1 MPRHVVIVDPYS
13 GAADF
18 GPAFLARG
26 VLPVAL
32 LSTPGPLD
40 VFATAWRPEN
50 FAEVLPYG
58 ADREALLA
66 TVAAYEPLRVIPGNE
81 TAVEL
86 AEFLGARLNPEAG
99 NLPELSAARRDKW
112 QMAMAV
118 QRAGL
123 PVVRQFCSAS
133 QDAVARWLRDSGLEN
148 SKLVLKPPKS
158 GGTDGTSV
166 VRPGE
171 DWRGCFDRINGAI
184 NRFGQRNAGVL
195 VQEFAEGTEYVVD
208 MYSVDGRHGL
218 AEVCRYRKGARG
230 HKLGLYDR
238 TDFLAPDAPGVPE
251 VTAYAARVADAVGI
265 REGSTH
271 VEVVLTSD
279 GPRLI
284 EIAARLAGTPL
295 QQAARLATGDC
306 QIDRTVR
313 HVLDGEFTP
322 GYRLRQQV
330 AIVCLSASRSGLLCN
345 AEILDNLSDLPTA
358 RLVSLP
364 HRTGEYVPAT
374 EDLFTLLGWVMLA
387 SPSAAE
393 LDRDYAAIKETE
405 RHVVISPAPRQPVTP
420 GAITTKGQLA

>member
-1 MPRHVVIVDPYS
+1 MPKHVVIVDPYS

-18 GPAFLARG
+18 GPAFQARG
-26 VLPVAL
+26 VAPVAL

-40 VFATAWRPEN
+40 VFVTAWRPEN
-50 FAEVLPYG
+50 FAAVLPYA
-58 ADREALLA
+58 ADMEELLA
-66 TVAAYEPLRVIPGNE
+66 TVAPYEPLCVIPGNE
-81 TAVEL
+81 SAVEL
-86 AEFLGARLNPEAG
+86 AEFLGSKLSPQAG

-133 QDAVARWLRDSGLEN
+133 RDAAARWLRDSGLEGG
-148 SKLVLKPPKS
+148 KLVLKPPKS
-158 GGTDGTSV
+158 GGTDSTYV
-166 VRPGE
+166 VEPGE
-171 DWRGCFDRINGAI
+171 DWRGCFDRINGAV

-195 VQEFAEGTEYVVD
+195 MQEFAEGTEYAVD

-218 AEVCRYRKGARG
+218 AEVCRYSKRARG
-230 HKLGLYDR
+230 NKLGLYDR

-271 VEVVLTSD
+271 TEVVLTRD

-313 HVLDGEFTP
+313 HILDGEFTP
-322 GYRLRQQV
+322 GYQLRQQAAV
-330 AIVCLSASRSGLLCN
+330 VCLSAPHAGLLGN
-345 AEILDNLSDLPTA
+345 AGILDSLRDLPTA
-358 RLVSLP
+358 ALVSLP
-364 HRTGEYVPAT
+364 HRTGDYVPAT
-374 EDLFTLLGWVMLA
+374 EDLFTLLGWVLLA
-387 SPSAAE
+387 SPSAAALE
-393 LDRDYAAIKETE
+393 RDYAAIRETE
-405 RHVVISPAPRQPVTP
+405 RQVVITPAPRQPVTSASP
-420 GAITTKGQLA
+420 

>member
-1 MPRHVVIVDPYS
+1 MPKHVVIVDPYS

-40 VFATAWRPEN
+40 VFATAWRPES
-50 FAEVLPYG
+50 FAVVLPYV
-58 ADREALLA
+58 ADMGKLLA
-66 TVAAYEPLRVIPGNE
+66 TVAAYEPLSVIPGNE
-81 TAVEL
+81 KAVEL
-86 AEFLGARLNPEAG
+86 AEFLGTRLRPGAG

-133 QDAVARWLRDSGLEN
+133 HDAVARWLRDSGLEN
-148 SKLVLKPPKS
+148 GKLVLKPPKS
-158 GGTDGTSV
+158 GGTDGTYV

-171 DWRGCFDRINGAI
+171 DWRGCFDRINGAV

-218 AEVCRYRKGARG
+218 TEVCSYRKHARG
-230 HKLGLYDR
+230 NKLGLYDR

-271 VEVVLTSD
+271 VEVVLTAD

-284 EIAARLAGTPL
+284 EIGARLAGTPL

-322 GYRLRQQV
+322 GYQLLQQATV
-330 AIVCLSASRSGLLCN
+330 VCLSASHAGFLCN
-345 AEILDNLSDLPTA
+345 AEILDNLRDLPTV
-358 RLVSLP
+358 RQVSLP
-364 HRTGEYVPAT
+364 HCTGEYVPAT
-374 EDLFTLLGWVMLA
+374 EDLFTLLGWVLLA
-387 SPSAAE
+387 SPSAADLE
-393 LDRDYAAIKETE
+393 RDYAAVRETE
-405 RHVVISPAPRQPVTP
+405 RHVVINPAPRQPVTP
-420 GAITTKGQLA
+420 APGCG